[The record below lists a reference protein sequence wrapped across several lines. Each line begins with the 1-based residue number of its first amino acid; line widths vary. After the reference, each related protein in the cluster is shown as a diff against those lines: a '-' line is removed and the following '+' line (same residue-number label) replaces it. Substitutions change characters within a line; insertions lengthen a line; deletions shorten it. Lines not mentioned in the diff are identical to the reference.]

1 MTNTKTVKTRSKS
14 GNSAKKVVKKS
25 RPRRVVDPMIVSRI
39 TALKNEDILAEEN
52 VLSYDGV
59 AEKYDDLYGMDEL
72 DDKYTDDEYTA
83 IFDDIY
89 GKKPKSKKSSKMTE
103 KTTKAKSTKAVASD
117 FYEDEKPA
125 KPLTKKQIARKKKLE
140 KRRIKKAKKGYR
152 TPLWAKIVI
161 TILVLLILGIIAA
174 GIYAYNILS
183 STSNIFEGNP
193 LDFLVGTD
201 LQEDENGWSHTL
213 VFGTADDGSGHPG
226 EELTDSIIVL
236 SVNQKHNLAKTFSIP
251 RDLYVDL
258 TPAGENS
265 LYCIVGYKAKIN
277 NLYGCAKTDN
287 GGDKK
292 KAAEFFAK
300 KIAEI
305 TGLTIH
311 YYAAVDWS
319 VLIGTVDA
327 LGGIDVE
334 PYTDDP
340 RGIKDICQQLDWKPG
355 VRHISGDEALRLA
368 RARGACYP
376 TYGIGIQE
384 NYGLSRSNFDREI
397 NQQRIIN
404 AIKDKALSIGILAD
418 PNKVFS
424 ILDSFGNNIQ
434 TNITMAEI
442 RTFIDIVMAMK
453 GEVAHIDTVN
463 WFGTDRLGEQS
474 IVVPRGYSMYDYS
487 KIHRETA
494 KEFTKVTVVES
505 EDEE

>member
-25 RPRRVVDPMIVSRI
+25 RPRRVVDPMIVSRK

-52 VLSYDGV
+52 ALNYDGV
-59 AEKYDDLYGMDEL
+59 EEKFDDLYGMDEL
-72 DDKYTDDEYTA
+72 DDKYSDDEYTA

-89 GKKPKSKKSSKMTE
+89 GKKSSSKKGAKAE
-103 KTTKAKSTKAVASD
+103 KTTKPKSSKATAAD
-117 FYEDEKPA
+117 LYEDEKPS

-161 TILVLLILGIIAA
+161 TILVLLIGAIIAA

-183 STSNIFEGNP
+183 STSNTFEGNP
-193 LDFLVGTD
+193 LDFLIGAD
-201 LQEDENGWSHTL
+201 LAEDENGWSHTL
-213 VFGTADDGSGHPG
+213 IFGTADDDSGHPG

-236 SVNQKHNLAKTFSIP
+236 SVNQKHNVAKTFSIP

-292 KAAEFFAK
+292 KAAAYFAK
-300 KIAEI
+300 KISEI
-305 TGLTIH
+305 TGLNIQ

-340 RGIKDICQQLDWKPG
+340 RGIKDICQQLDWEPG
-355 VRHISGDEALRLA
+355 VRHINGNEALRLA

-376 TYGIGIQE
+376 TYGVGVQE

-418 PNKVFS
+418 PNKVFG

-453 GEVAHIDTVN
+453 GEVEHIDTVS
-463 WFGTDRLGEQS
+463 WFGTDRIGEQS
-474 IVVPRGYSMYDYS
+474 VVVPRGYSMYDYS
-487 KIHRETA
+487 YIKREVA
-494 KEFTKVTVVES
+494 KQFTKITVVES
-505 EDEE
+505 DDEE

>member
-25 RPRRVVDPMIVSRI
+25 RPRRVVDPMIVSRK

-59 AEKYDDLYGMDEL
+59 DDKFDDLYGMDEL
-72 DDKYTDDEYTA
+72 DDKYSDDEYNA

-89 GKKPKSKKSSKMTE
+89 GKKSSSKKSSKMNE
-103 KTTKAKSTKAVASD
+103 KSAKAKSTKAVREDD
-117 FYEDEKPA
+117 FEDEKPSR
-125 KPLTKKQIARKKKLE
+125 PLTKKQIARRKKLE

-161 TILVLLILGIIAA
+161 TILVLLIGAIIAA

-213 VFGTADDGSGHPG
+213 IFGTADEGSDHPG
-226 EELTDSIIVL
+226 EGLTDSIIVL
-236 SVNQKHNLAKTFSIP
+236 SVNQKHNIAKTFSIP

-258 TPAGENS
+258 TPAGES
-265 LYCIVGYKAKIN
+265 TLYCIVGYKAKIN
-277 NLYGCAKTDN
+277 NLYDCARSEF

-292 KAAEFFAK
+292 KSAAYFAK
-300 KIAEI
+300 KVSEI
-305 TGLTIH
+305 TGLSIQ

-319 VLIGTVDA
+319 VLIGVVDA
-327 LGGIDVE
+327 IGGIDVE

-340 RGIKDICQQLDWKPG
+340 RGIKDICQQIDWEPG
-355 VRHISGDEALRLA
+355 VRHINGNEALRLA

-376 TYGIGIQE
+376 TYGVGIQE

-442 RTFIDIVMAMK
+442 RTFIDITMAMK
-453 GEVAHIDTVN
+453 GEVEHIDTVN

-474 IVVPRGYSMYDYS
+474 IVVPRGYSMYDYT
-487 KIHRETA
+487 KIHNETA
-494 KEFTKVTVVES
+494 KAFTKVTVVDS
-505 EDEE
+505 EDE